1 MKLTDDKFNQ
11 GMTTQE
17 YIDQIK
23 VNKQPFLDIYE
34 AVEVPA
40 DVQSQFDNLTDVL
53 NLTVFTA
60 DWCGDAMSTTP
71 TILRLADGT
80 DKLKVKVF
88 NRDEELE
95 LSNSFLSEDRA
106 GTVPV
111 FIVCDSSMNEVCRF
125 IETSSEL
132 VSQIDAMDDI
142 ISEEL
147 ASESDENARVMRRGR
162 RTSFRVER
170 ANDWG
175 KVILKEFAQ
184 VVAKGLSSSADARPV
199 IGGTRW
205 PPEG

>member
-1 MKLTDDKFNQ
+1 MKLTNEKFNQ
-11 GMTTQE
+11 GMTTQQ

-23 VNKQPFLDIYE
+23 VNKQPFQDIFE
-34 AVEVPA
+34 AVEVPE
-40 DVQSQFDNLTDVL
+40 DVQSQFDSLAAPL

-71 TILRLADGT
+71 TILRLAEST
-80 DKLKVKVF
+80 VNIRVKVF

-95 LSNSFLSEDRA
+95 LTNSFLPENRA

-111 FIVCDSSMNEVCRF
+111 FIVCNSSMNEICRF
-125 IETSSEL
+125 IETSSAL
-132 VSQIDAMDDI
+132 VPQIDGMDDI
-142 ISEEL
+142 ITEEL
-147 ASESDENARVMRRGR
+147 ASESEENARVMRRGR

-170 ANDWG
+170 ANAWG

-184 VVAKGLSSSADARPV
+184 VVSDGLSLSADARPV

-205 PPEG
+205 QPEG